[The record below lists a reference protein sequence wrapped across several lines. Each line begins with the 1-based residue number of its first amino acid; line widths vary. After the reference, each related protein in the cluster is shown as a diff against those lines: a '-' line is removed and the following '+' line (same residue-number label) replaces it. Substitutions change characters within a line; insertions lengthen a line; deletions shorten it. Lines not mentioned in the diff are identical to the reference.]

1 MSSYTYCR
9 TSYVGWISSVIR
21 VITPRAPSPTT
32 APWKTSPS
40 ALRDS
45 FTTSP
50 AAVTISMPE
59 TAVARLPFFSPE
71 PCVAVL
77 HAPAMEMWG
86 SEARLCSAKPL
97 LSRYGQSWPYV
108 MPASTVT
115 VRATGSSATTSC
127 IGFRSDVGER
137 SQVVQRKTLAVE
149 VWAELAIRDAGIDG
163 HCAGDGVERHH
174 LVHRFQRQQVVAA
187 VRNGV
192 ETVARAEHL
201 HFLLRPE
208 NGLDLLD

>member
-50 AAVTISMPE
+50 AAVTISRAE

-71 PCVAVL
+71 PCLAVL
-77 HAPAMEMWG
+77 
-86 SEARLCSAKPL
+86 L
-97 LSRYGQSWPYV
+97 LS
-108 MPASTVT
+108 TV
-115 VRATGSSATTSC
+115 ACTGSRARDEATAGRRRTA
-127 IGFRSDVGER
+127 GRGGYTAGGRSRGR
-137 SQVVQRKTLAVE
+137 GRP
-149 VWAELAIRDAGIDG
+149 
-163 HCAGDGVERHH
+163 
-174 LVHRFQRQQVVAA
+174 
-187 VRNGV
+187 
-192 ETVARAEHL
+192 AR
-201 HFLLRPE
+201 RRR
-208 NGLDLLD
+208 GG

>member
-50 AAVTISMPE
+50 AEVGVLLARAVRGG
-59 TAVARLPFFSPE
+59 AA
-71 PCVAVL
+71 
-77 HAPAMEMWG
+77 G
-86 SEARLCSAKPL
+86 S
-97 LSRYGQSWPYV
+97 GD
-108 MPASTVT
+108 
-115 VRATGSSATTSC
+115 G
-127 IGFRSDVGER
+127 DVGER

-149 VWAELAIRDAGIDG
+149 VWAELAIRDARIDG
-163 HCAGDGVERHH
+163 HRAGGWVERHH
-174 LVHRFQRQQVVAA
+174 LVHRF
-187 VRNGV
+187 
-192 ETVARAEHL
+192 
-201 HFLLRPE
+201 
-208 NGLDLLD
+208 